1 MSFIRNLLG
10 GSKSEREIRRFQPL
24 VDEINGIYASLE
36 SKPLEQ
42 LIERLAE
49 IRQEVATARET
60 AKQEAADSPDRDEDI
75 YRAEGGILDLRLAE
89 VFAIVKD
96 ACRRLMGKDFKV
108 LGQALVWDMI
118 PYDVQLLGGVVL
130 HRGRIAEMKTG
141 EGKTLAA
148 TMPMILN
155 ALTGRGVHL
164 ITVNDYL
171 AQRDSQWMGE
181 IYDLL
186 GISVG
191 CILNQMSSEER
202 RRVYACDITYGTN
215 NEFGFDY
222 LRDNMAVSPED
233 QVQRGHAYA
242 IVDEVDSVLIDEA
255 RTPLIISGQVDNPT
269 DTRYTEIKPKVAQ
282 LVRSQ
287 THLVNALV
295 AEAQELWEQDEYAA
309 ATKLLISSRGM
320 PKNSKLMKMYQ
331 ETGVQSSIRSV
342 ENDYLRD
349 KKLHELDEEL
359 LFFVDEKSHII
370 DLTDKGRNH
379 VSPDNP
385 DAFVIPDLGE
395 AFHTIENNPEHSEE
409 AKVRLK
415 GEAQALH
422 SERSNTIHH
431 VTQMLRG
438 YTLYEK
444 DVEYVVQDGK
454 VLIVDEFTGRILP
467 GRRYSDGLHQA
478 LEAKE
483 GVVIEK
489 ETQTVA
495 TITIQNYFRLYDKLG
510 GMTGTAATEAQE
522 FAQIYKLEVTTIPT
536 HEPVVRTDHEDLV
549 YKTKREKYAAIL
561 DEIETRHH
569 AGQPILVGTISVEV
583 SETIARMLKR
593 RSIPHNVLNA
603 KHHQQEAEIITRAGQ
618 AGAVTIATNMAGRGT
633 DIKLG
638 AGVKEVGGVHILGT
652 ERHESRRIDLQ
663 LRGRS
668 GRQGDPGSSVFFL
681 CLEDD
686 LMRLFSPE
694 RIARLMDRMGVPD
707 GEVITHRFV
716 TKSIE
721 RAQKRVESR
730 NFGIR
735 KHLLEYDNVM
745 NQQREIVYD
754 RRNYALHGEDLLPEV
769 EKMIAD
775 LGESVLR
782 SDNVAVDGVPDLD
795 AFRNEVGK
803 ALLIDF
809 QSGPAD
815 NGEPENIQRLF
826 HEQATAQYTLKRS
839 LAEPQAIAALE
850 RYVFIRT
857 IDEKWQQHLY
867 SMDQLREGINLR
879 AYGQKNPLLEYKSEA
894 FEIFVEML
902 DDVNRTTLRRLFQVR
917 ISGLE
922 EQRPALQ
929 RVGRQ
934 LQTSH
939 AEAVNM
945 GFVPT
950 AQPSPGE
957 QPQRQLAAGPGGP
970 QVAVPPARRVP
981 VHTAVKVG
989 RNDLC
994 PCGSGK
1000 KYKKCHGS

>member
-1 MSFIRNLLG
+1 
-10 GSKSEREIRRFQPL
+10 
-24 VDEINGIYASLE
+24 
-36 SKPLEQ
+36 
-42 LIERLAE
+42 
-49 IRQEVATARET
+49 
-60 AKQEAADSPDRDEDI
+60 
-75 YRAEGGILDLRLAE
+75 
-89 VFAIVKD
+89 
-96 ACRRLMGKDFKV
+96 
-108 LGQALVWDMI
+108 
-118 PYDVQLLGGVVL
+118 
-130 HRGRIAEMKTG
+130 
-141 EGKTLAA
+141 
-148 TMPMILN
+148 
-155 ALTGRGVHL
+155 
-164 ITVNDYL
+164 
-171 AQRDSQWMGE
+171 
-181 IYDLL
+181 
-186 GISVG
+186 
-191 CILNQMSSEER
+191 
-202 RRVYACDITYGTN
+202 
-215 NEFGFDY
+215 
-222 LRDNMAVSPED
+222 
-233 QVQRGHAYA
+233 
-242 IVDEVDSVLIDEA
+242 
-255 RTPLIISGQVDNPT
+255 
-269 DTRYTEIKPKVAQ
+269 
-282 LVRSQ
+282 
-287 THLVNALV
+287 
-295 AEAQELWEQDEYAA
+295 
-309 ATKLLISSRGM
+309 
-320 PKNSKLMKMYQ
+320 
-331 ETGVQSSIRSV
+331 
-342 ENDYLRD
+342 
-349 KKLHELDEEL
+349 
-359 LFFVDEKSHII
+359 
-370 DLTDKGRNH
+370 
-379 VSPDNP
+379 
-385 DAFVIPDLGE
+385 
-395 AFHTIENNPEHSEE
+395 
-409 AKVRLK
+409 
-415 GEAQALH
+415 

-431 VTQMLRG
+431 ITQMLRG

-522 FAQIYKLEVTTIPT
+522 FGQIYKLEVTSIPT
-536 HEPVVRTDHEDLV
+536 HEPVIRADHEDLV
-549 YKTKREKYAAIL
+549 YKTRREKYAAIL
-561 DEIETRHH
+561 EEIETRHH

-603 KHHQQEAEIITRAGQ
+603 KQHQQEAEIIVRAGQ

-638 AGVKEVGGVHILGT
+638 EGVKELGGVHILGT

-694 RIARLMDRMGVPD
+694 RIARLMDRMGVPE

-754 RRNYALHGEDLLPEV
+754 RRNFALHGEDLLPEV

-775 LGESVLR
+775 LGESLLR

-795 AFRNEVGK
+795 AFRHEVGS

-809 QSGPAD
+809 QAGPAD
-815 NGEPENIQRLF
+815 NGEPEDIQRLF
-826 HEQATAQYTLKRS
+826 QEQAAAQYTLKRS
-839 LAEPQAIAALE
+839 LAEPQAFAALE

-922 EQRPALQ
+922 ERRPALQ

-950 AQPSPGE
+950 TQPSLVQ
-957 QPQRQLAAGPGGP
+957 QPQGQLAAGPGGP
-970 QVAVPPARRVP
+970 QVAPARRVP
-981 VHTAVKVG
+981 VHAAVKVG
-989 RNDLC
+989 RNDPC